1 MAITFRPLSNR
12 VLIARSPTEEKTP
25 SGIII
30 PGNAQD
36 KPSEGVVKAVGP
48 GRVDDNGRLHE
59 VRLKTGDRVLFGTG
73 DDLWLFTRGRSTPY
87 LLNPPGGALPR
98 HDVRAVAFV
107 DDTHVA
113 AVLST
118 LLYRFEVVVPSAD
131 TGVPDVLEL
140 DAAELRRVLHADD
153 PRPAARP
160 AR

>member
-59 VRLKTGDRVLFGTG
+59 VRLKTGDRVLFGKFAGTEIKING
-73 DDLWLFTRGRSTPY
+73 ETLVMMSEDDVF
-87 LLNPPGGALPR
+87 
-98 HDVRAVAFV
+98 
-107 DDTHVA
+107 
-113 AVLST
+113 
-118 LLYRFEVVVPSAD
+118 
-131 TGVPDVLEL
+131 GVIETK
-140 DAAELRRVLHADD
+140 
-153 PRPAARP
+153 
-160 AR
+160 